1 MTTLELEIPTNVQSV
16 LDVHNS
22 LWNMLSASNID
33 TKTIQFNGVHYPVNI
48 PVHLGFASVVLPGNN
63 NKNFLWITQNMNKS
77 TYGSLDIKEAR
88 SQGNDKRITWIVDNT
103 NDKFHYCALIKTCLY
118 FDGKMD
124 ILVEKYKNE
133 STEIV
138 YCTNPV
144 YASYVTHKSKY

>member
-1 MTTLELEIPTNVQSV
+1 MTTLELEISPNIQQI

-22 LWNMLSASNID
+22 LWDILSLSDRNH
-33 TKTIQFNGVHYPVNI
+33 KNVEFNGVQYPVNI
-48 PVHLGFASVVLPGNN
+48 PRHLGFASVVLPGND

-124 ILVEKYKNE
+124 ILVEKYKNNI
-133 STEIV
+133 TEIV